1 MAPEFITDIVIIAII
16 LISGLLALFQGLVK
30 EVLSIGAWVGAVYA
44 TIYGY
49 APARPMVKELVPWPE
64 AVDLA
69 TGTVLFIGSL
79 IVLSIAAHLISK
91 VLHATG
97 AGMLDRTLGFVFGL
111 FRGVLIV
118 IVLFIGT
125 SWYVGSAAQP
135 RWFAN
140 SRTLPLSAWAA
151 AYLAS
156 LAPQDI
162 RKVLPKIVKPQR
174 LSDAGAMP
182 APLKTTRPG
191 YPSAD
196 RRGMER
202 LIQGAG
208 QGK

>member
-1 MAPEFITDIVIIAII
+1 MAPEIITDIVVIGII

-30 EVLSIGAWVGAVYA
+30 EVLSIAAWVGAIYA
-44 TIYGY
+44 TIYGF
-49 APARPMVKELVPWPE
+49 APARPIIKTFVPWPE

-79 IVLSIAAHLISK
+79 ILLSIAAHLISK
-91 VLHATG
+91 ILHATG
-97 AGMLDRTLGFVFGL
+97 AGIFDRTLGFIFGL

-125 SWYVGSAAQP
+125 SWYVANAAQP

-140 SRTLPLSAWAA
+140 SRLLPLTASAA
-151 AYLAS
+151 AYLVS
-156 LAPQDI
+156 VAPEDI
-162 RKVLPKIVKPQR
+162 KKVLPRIVNPQR
-174 LSDAGAMP
+174 HSDAGP
-182 APLKTTRPG
+182 IPEQLKTTRPG

-196 RRGMER
+196 RRSMER